1 MYKFFM
7 ENIGWLLYLVYPLAI
22 LVCCRRAALGLRF
35 NTVAARF
42 SYGIFALICFLSY
55 FWFVSNFKFLISYEK
70 VRLEKL
76 SYSSGV
82 VWHVGSR
89 NGVVIGLANGEK
101 YYCDTKS
108 SGACLISMREMPE
121 LKTKYGFMN
130 GFKAKIGWK
139 KFYDLRVIYSI
150 DIGGKNYLA
159 ERESELRFDDQYNFA
174 KQYTW
179 VFLAVS
185 ILCFIMLF
193 IV

>member
-7 ENIGWLLYLVYPLAI
+7 ENIEWLLYLVYPLAI
-22 LVCCRRAALGLRF
+22 FVCCRRAAFGFRF
-35 NTVAARF
+35 NTVVARF
-42 SYGIFALICFLSY
+42 FYGILALICFFSY
-55 FWFVSNFKFLISYEK
+55 FWFVSNFKFLIIYEK
-70 VRLEKL
+70 VRLEKP

-89 NGVVIGLANGEK
+89 NGVVIALTNGEK

-108 SGACLISMREMPE
+108 SGACLVSMREISK
-121 LKTKYGFMN
+121 LKTKHGFMN
-130 GFKAKIGWK
+130 GFKIKIGWK

-150 DIGGKNYLA
+150 CIDGKNYVA
-159 ERESELRFDDQYNFA
+159 ERESELRFEEQHNFA